1 MTVEQVT
8 AIDGPGT
15 LSSSGR
21 YRRITYNQ
29 GFKASSTSEPGGKTK
44 TAVDVTAYLGFHV
57 RERQARSHG
66 RWRWCVKVRRSLAD
80 STSRWRGKCLGGIP
94 SRSFRPMRSRSHA
107 TAPEALA
114 ASAPTSVVLTR

>member
-29 GFKASSTSEPGGKTK
+29 GFKAFASEPGGKTK
-44 TAVDVTAYLGFHV
+44 TAVDVTAYLGFLFV
-57 RERQARSHG
+57 NG
-66 RWRWCVKVRRSLAD
+66 RLVAMDV
-80 STSRWRGKCLGGIP
+80 GGG
-94 SRSFRPMRSRSHA
+94 
-107 TAPEALA
+107 
-114 ASAPTSVVLTR
+114 V